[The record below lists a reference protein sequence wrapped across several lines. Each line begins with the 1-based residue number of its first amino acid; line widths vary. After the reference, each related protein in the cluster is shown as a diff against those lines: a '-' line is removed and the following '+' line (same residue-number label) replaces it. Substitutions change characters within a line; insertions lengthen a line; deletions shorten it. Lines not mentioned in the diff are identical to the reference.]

1 MSDMNHL
8 LTLNVLAFHFSGAVN
23 HQLSPACGTNSEII
37 FTRRNERCCRLYA
50 LWTAGENKENS
61 LIFVTSPFNL
71 FSELFSELRGNSICI
86 LLIFLHVAFM
96 VVAFILLLKKNLNS
110 VYWLPFPISCEISV
124 SQERGDISIIKAFRA
139 RNTIIS
145 GSS

>member
-23 HQLSPACGTNSEII
+23 HQLSPACGISSEII

-61 LIFVTSPFNL
+61 LIFVTSPFNPFSQL
-71 FSELFSELRGNSICI
+71 FSEVRGNSIGV
-86 LLIFLHVAFM
+86 LLIFSHVAFT
-96 VVAFILLLKKNLNS
+96 VVAFILPLKNLNS
-110 VYWLPFPISCEISV
+110 VYWLPFPISCDLSV
-124 SQERGDISIIKAFRA
+124 SQEHGDISMLKAFRA
-139 RNTIIS
+139 GNTKTS